1 MKLSNNALNF
11 LLAQYRAIFK
21 RAYIKGLASAVILTA
36 TLAAGQAQA
45 VELSSGWKAGD
56 AITTGAS
63 GDTFK
68 TTDEK
73 IASSLTVNAG
83 HSLTTSGAIIV
94 SGNASLSG
102 DLTIESGHILLANKE
117 NNQTVYR
124 HDLTGN
130 NVNVNLSGNIGAASF
145 KLTGGT
151 LVLTPGGDGNTNLT
165 AYGNGWI
172 QGNPPS
178 QAAGYDRTTA
188 NGTLSDV
195 DVTVNSGTN
204 VAALNLLTINSGSKV
219 TLAASDEKS
228 SISGDDTAYLEGSR
242 QMQISGSKIEVS
254 GYANGIFSKQGLITG
269 STITINNGNLL
280 FAGNADDYTKV
291 LSGATGL
298 GSGAYIGTYT
308 LTDTAI
314 SIGNNATLVVDNGN
328 PDKDE
333 ADDAV
338 TTLELASGSTL
349 TGTGTL
355 KVLGGLKI
363 DGDTLKSFVSGTGK
377 VHTSGGKSVFEF
389 SDATDLAQFTYSSGD
404 GSNFK
409 LEGKTIFKGDNLT
422 ISSALKKGASDP
434 TDAKDKISIAA
445 TNLTLGKDG
454 TDTSGDLGFSGATAQ
469 DLTFAGNFTLAN
481 GVTLTSTTRTVDQNG
496 TYLEVA
502 DDGTITGNATL
513 VSGGSVIVELGNYT
527 ANGDFTFSGG
537 TLTVQNKDTASKL
550 DSTLALTGD
559 LDITSTG
566 SDNGKITVDGKNAEA
581 TTSLDISDARLTF
594 DTFGNKS
601 FQVTVQSGGE
611 LLATGAQLQTLL
623 KTPTASSSGA
633 QVVLKDNATLSLEG
647 DATLNA
653 EQLFSGS
660 AAADSKLLF
669 SGTGN
674 TLAIDGALTLNKI
687 GSNAINIGTGNTL
700 QADTL
705 VLNRDGTESGTIT
718 LDSGAYTVLE
728 GLSSNN
734 GANTVAVS
742 GGNLNLGGWAESAEG
757 VTYDTALSQGG
768 SIGTNLSVTKEGST
782 LTVANGT
789 WTGSSTVATVSAGKL
804 VVGETDKVD
813 ANGQAIAATLD
824 ISKLTV
830 GNESGARVNAGST
843 LNVDQL
849 TASKANAIT
858 VNGIM
863 NVDGKYD
870 SGTKTDASDA
880 TFGINLS
887 VADAITVGNGAK
899 LNFGADATKAITLS
913 DTAGDLV
920 KVANGTFA
928 AGAIN
933 LEANGEVGFAF
944 DADTSFSKEQ
954 IQELRVDIFGATD
967 KGEKPLEGFINLGEG
982 TIEGMPSGSE
992 INWDQLEGFSDI
1004 IADVT
1009 TNDLKQSTITN
1020 IDSTD
1025 NVRGNVGSLET
1036 TAGTTSV
1043 NLGGNTTLNHA
1054 EGNGGNFV
1062 ADANGTVGSLNATTK
1077 LNLELNNGGNVKN
1090 ITMSNGGT
1098 LTINSVEST
1107 QEGDTTDYG
1116 TNVQGNIEA
1125 AKSEVI
1131 FGTAESAASGTT
1143 YVQGTTNVAKLT
1155 TEAGTTTVFNGRV
1168 TVDADTSDLLTKTST
1183 LAGNT
1188 TFNGDAT
1195 FKADAVISAAQT
1207 SFAQDVDFKSAVEF
1221 LGNTQVSGTA
1231 TTDKGLS
1238 VDNGA
1243 TVSFN
1248 RLETQGSIF
1257 VGSDVAEGAEA
1268 TDNTAGTLI
1277 ASSMGLNG
1285 NDLIVDPAWDN
1296 PSGLSFAAVGEFSDN
1311 NTAQV
1316 DAGILKGGAYALQNS
1331 ILAIGTTDKD
1341 AVLATFERYIN
1352 AQGNLSN
1359 DADGVGAIVYIA
1371 DNIDVAT
1378 GGVIVAD
1385 KTNNVPANGVL
1396 DKTNYRDA
1404 NGNAY
1409 GLFLGDNSVLG
1420 VEVSA
1425 ANGTDAAITFA
1436 DDVTIAARDSG
1447 KIVLTGEY
1455 DQDDTIKLFA
1465 DQNGNGEVTIAGDGI
1480 IRVETINGLLT
1491 WNYDGQN
1498 FSIGDMKVDIDR
1510 ANLAFSATSAP
1521 VHHSLVAYGTNNTAW
1536 NDPTA
1541 DKKQN
1546 KTHGA
1551 YLNDRYGV
1559 GTDGQYYLRN
1569 ADGTLS
1575 STVVDAKNL
1584 TTVQVRNPDYV
1595 EGGSASEFIDVV
1607 YAKADNPLLEEIT
1620 QTEGNNGAA
1629 AESAARMADFG
1640 GVAQVALKAGASTYE
1655 AISGRMG
1662 MGPQNTAMTY
1672 ANNGQG
1678 TGIWVT
1684 PIYMNSDSDG
1694 FEAQGLSYG
1703 TDINLYGVA
1712 LGGDYTLSNGI
1723 RIGGVFNV
1731 GSGDAD
1737 GQGAGSA
1744 VTSDFDYYGF
1754 GLYAGYSVGQFSVVG
1769 DISYTMVDND
1779 VEAGSGFSK
1788 IGTMKTSL
1796 DAANLSIGVTGAYAF
1811 EANGFTVTPH
1821 AGLRYSNI
1829 DLDDYTVQSSAGT
1842 IGSYDSDSLSVFS
1855 IPVGVTVASEF
1866 TTGSWSIKPSFD
1878 LTLTGNFGD
1887 DENEGTFKWDRVE
1900 NIDSALT
1907 SEIFD
1912 NFTYGASLGIAAQSA
1927 SGIAL
1932 GLTVGYTGSSNVDDL
1947 SVGANARFTF

>member
-1 MKLSNNALNF
+1 MSGGTISLDSNLSLNANQL
-11 LLAQYRAIFK
+11 
-21 RAYIKGLASAVILTA
+21 
-36 TLAAGQAQA
+36 
-45 VELSSGWKAGD
+45 
-56 AITTGAS
+56 
-63 GDTFK
+63 
-68 TTDEK
+68 
-73 IASSLTVNAG
+73 
-83 HSLTTSGAIIV
+83 V
-94 SGNASLSG
+94 SGN
-102 DLTIESGHILLANKE
+102 
-117 NNQTVYR
+117 
-124 HDLTGN
+124 
-130 NVNVNLSGNIGAASF
+130 
-145 KLTGGT
+145 
-151 LVLTPGGDGNTNLT
+151 
-165 AYGNGWI
+165 
-172 QGNPPS
+172 
-178 QAAGYDRTTA
+178 
-188 NGTLSDV
+188 
-195 DVTVNSGTN
+195 
-204 VAALNLLTINSGSKV
+204 GS
-219 TLAASDEKS
+219 
-228 SISGDDTAYLEGSR
+228 
-242 QMQISGSKIEVS
+242 
-254 GYANGIFSKQGLITG
+254 
-269 STITINNGNLL
+269 
-280 FAGNADDYTKV
+280 
-291 LSGATGL
+291 
-298 GSGAYIGTYT
+298 
-308 LTDTAI
+308 
-314 SIGNNATLVVDNGN
+314 
-328 PDKDE
+328 
-333 ADDAV
+333 
-338 TTLELASGSTL
+338 
-349 TGTGTL
+349 
-355 KVLGGLKI
+355 
-363 DGDTLKSFVSGTGK
+363 
-377 VHTSGGKSVFEF
+377 
-389 SDATDLAQFTYSSGD
+389 
-404 GSNFK
+404 
-409 LEGKTIFKGDNLT
+409 
-422 ISSALKKGASDP
+422 
-434 TDAKDKISIAA
+434 
-445 TNLTLGKDG
+445 
-454 TDTSGDLGFSGATAQ
+454 
-469 DLTFAGNFTLAN
+469 
-481 GVTLTSTTRTVDQNG
+481 
-496 TYLEVA
+496 
-502 DDGTITGNATL
+502 DDGQL
-513 VSGGSVIVELGNYT
+513 V
-527 ANGDFTFSGG
+527 
-537 TLTVQNKDTASKL
+537 
-550 DSTLALTGD
+550 
-559 LDITSTG
+559 
-566 SDNGKITVDGKNAEA
+566 
-581 TTSLDISDARLTF
+581 
-594 DTFGNKS
+594 
-601 FQVTVQSGGE
+601 
-611 LLATGAQLQTLL
+611 
-623 KTPTASSSGA
+623 
-633 QVVLKDNATLSLEG
+633 
-647 DATLNA
+647 
-653 EQLFSGS
+653 
-660 AAADSKLLF
+660 F

-674 TLAIDGALTLNKI
+674 TLNVDGSLTLT
-687 GSNAINIGTGNTL
+687 GTGAINIGANNDIVARNLQLNNVDTSNKATL
-700 QADTL
+700 QTGD
-705 VLNRDGTESGTIT
+705 V
-718 LDSGAYTVLE
+718 TVLE
-728 GLSSNN
+728 SLTSTK
-734 GANTVAVS
+734 ATNTISIS
-742 GGNLNLGGWAESAEG
+742 GGNLNLGGWVDEAPTDGIYE
-757 VTYDTALSQGG
+757 ALSTTG
-768 SIGTNLSVTKEGST
+768 SIGANLSLDATGSK

-789 WTGSSTVATVSAGKL
+789 WTGSSTEATVSAGQL
-804 VVGETDKVD
+804 VVGDTNKVD
-813 ANGQAIAATLD
+813 ANGQAITATLD

-830 GNESGARVNAGST
+830 GNESGALVNAGST

-849 TASKANAIT
+849 DASGSAIT

-863 NVDGKYD
+863 NVDGKYS
-870 SGTKTDASDA
+870 SGSNADDASDD
-880 TFGINLS
+880 TYGINLA
-887 VADAITVGNGAK
+887 ADSITVGNGAK

-967 KGEKPLEGFINLGEG
+967 KGEKPLAGFINLGEG

-1025 NVRGNVGSLET
+1025 NVRGNVGSLKT
-1036 TAGTTSV
+1036 TAGTTTA
-1043 NLGGNTTLNHA
+1043 NIGGNTTLNNA
-1054 EGNGGNFV
+1054 DGNNGNFV
-1062 ADANGTVGSLNATTK
+1062 ADANGTVGSLNATEK

-1116 TNVQGNIEA
+1116 TTVQGNISA

-1143 YVQGTTNVAKLT
+1143 YVQGTTDVAKLT
-1155 TEAGTTTVFNGRV
+1155 TEAGATTVFNGKV
-1168 TVDADTSDLLTKTST
+1168 TVGADTSALLTKTST

-1195 FKADAVISAAQT
+1195 FKAAAVISAAQT
-1207 SFAQDVDFKSAVEF
+1207 SFAQDVDFESAVEF

-1231 TTDKGLS
+1231 TTAAGLS

-1248 RLETQGSIF
+1248 RLVTQGNIY

-1268 TDNTAGTLI
+1268 TDSTAGTLI

-1285 NDLIVDPAWDN
+1285 KDLIVDPAWDN

-1316 DAGILKGGAYALQNS
+1316 DAGILNGGAYALQNS

-1385 KTNNVPANGVL
+1385 KTNNVPANGSL
-1396 DKTNYRDA
+1396 DKSEYA
-1404 NGNAY
+1404 GY
-1409 GLFLGDNSVLG
+1409 SLFLGDNSVLG

-1436 DDVTIAARDSG
+1436 DDVTIAASDSG

-1465 DQNGNGEVTIAGDGI
+1465 DQNGAGTVDIANNSTIK
-1480 IRVETINGLLT
+1480 VETINGLLT
-1491 WNYDGQN
+1491 WNYNGQN
-1498 FSIGDMKVDIDR
+1498 FSIGDMEVDIDR

-1541 DKKQN
+1541 DKDQT

-1551 YLNDRYGV
+1551 YLNDRYGYNS
-1559 GTDGQYYLRN
+1559 TDGNYYLRN

-1575 STVVDAKNL
+1575 STVVDAKIAAEL
-1584 TTVQVRNPDYV
+1584 TTVEVRNPDYV

-1607 YAKADNPLLEEIT
+1607 YAKAYNPLLEAIT

-1712 LGGDYTLSNGI
+1712 LGGDYTLANGI

-1887 DENEGTFKWDRVE
+1887 DENEGTFKWDGVE

>member
-1 MKLSNNALNF
+1 MRNSNNAIKF

-45 VELSSGWKAGD
+45 DKLN
-56 AITTGAS
+56 S
-63 GDTFK
+63 GDWPAGKDIITGSANDTFEVDK
-68 TTDEK
+68 PTY
-73 IASSLTVNAG
+73 AG
-83 HSLTTSGAIIV
+83 KLNVGVDHKLTTSGTIILA
-94 SGNASLSG
+94 GDATLSG
-102 DLTIESGHILLANKE
+102 DLTIGSGMILMADKSG
-117 NNQTVYR
+117 NNQHVYR
-124 HDLTGN
+124 HSLTGN
-130 NVNVNLSGNIGAASF
+130 GADLTLTGNLGAASF
-145 KLTGGT
+145 ELSNGT
-151 LVLTPGGDGNTNLT
+151 LELKSGGLNNTNLT
-165 AYGNGWI
+165 AYGSGWN
-172 QGNPPS
+172 QDAPGTPAS
-178 QAAGYDRTTA
+178 DYDRATA
-188 NGTLSDV
+188 NGTLSNMDI
-195 DVTVNSGTN
+195 TVNSGTN

-242 QMQISGSKIEVS
+242 QMQISGSEIEVS
-254 GYANGIFSKQGLITG
+254 GYANGIFSKKGEITG
-269 STITINNGNLL
+269 STITINDSGNLL
-280 FAGNADDYTKV
+280 FAGNADNYTKV

-314 SIGNNATLVVDNGN
+314 SIGNKATLVVDKGN

-349 TGTGTL
+349 TGAGIL

-363 DGDTLKSFVSGTGK
+363 DGDTLKSFVSGNGT
-377 VHTSGGKSVFEF
+377 VNTSGGSSVIEF
-389 SDATDLAQFTYSSGD
+389 SDATDLAQFTYSGTGTATDFIVSGATTFKGND
-404 GSNFK
+404 LTVSSVLTSGSN
-409 LEGKTIFKGDNLT
+409 GT
-422 ISSALKKGASDP
+422 A
-434 TDAKDKISIAA
+434 TDAKDKIKIDV

-454 TDTSGDLGFSGATAQ
+454 ANTSGDLGFSGATTQ
-469 DLTFAGNFTLAN
+469 NLNFAGNFTLAN
-481 GVTLTSTTRTVDQNG
+481 GVILTSTRSVEQDG
-496 TYLEVA
+496 TDLEVA
-502 DDGTITGNATL
+502 ADGTITGDATL
-513 VSGGSVIVELGNYT
+513 ASGGSLTVKQGNYT

-537 TLTVQNKDTASKL
+537 TLTVQNVENSTV

-559 LDITSTG
+559 LNIHT
-566 SDNGKITVDGKNAEA
+566 NGAAASSITVDGKNAYA
-581 TTSLDISDARLTF
+581 TTSLDITGADLSF
-594 DTFGNKS
+594 FGDGDKL
-601 FQVTVQSGGE
+601 FTMTAQSGGE
-611 LLATGAQLQTLL
+611 ILAKGDQINDLLNATLTG
-623 KTPTASSSGA
+623 SSGA
-633 QVVLKDNATLSLEG
+633 QIFMTSGGTISLDGNLSL
-647 DATLNA
+647 NA
-653 EQLFSGS
+653 DQLTTTNSAANGKLVFSGS
-660 AAADSKLLF
+660 
-669 SGTGN
+669 GN
-674 TLAIDGALTLNKI
+674 TFNVDGSLTLTGTAN
-687 GSNAINIGTGNTL
+687 INIGANNDIVARSLQLNNVDTSNKATL
-700 QADTL
+700 QTGD
-705 VLNRDGTESGTIT
+705 V
-718 LDSGAYTVLE
+718 TVLE
-728 GLSSNN
+728 SLTSTKATNIISL
-734 GANTVAVS
+734 S
-742 GGNLNLGGWAESAEG
+742 GGNLNLGGWVDETPTDGIYE
-757 VTYDTALSQGG
+757 ALSQGG
-768 SIGTNLSVTKEGST
+768 SIGANLSLDAADST

-789 WTGSSTVATVSAGKL
+789 WTGSSTEATVAAGKL
-804 VVGETDKVD
+804 VVGETQRVD
-813 ANGQAIAATLD
+813 ANGQAITATLD

-830 GNESGARVNAGST
+830 NVASGTQVNAGST

-849 TASKANAIT
+849 TASGSAIT
-858 VNGIM
+858 VDGIM
-863 NVDGKYD
+863 NVDGKYS
-870 SGTKTDASDA
+870 SGSKADDASDD
-880 TFGINLS
+880 TFGITLA
-887 VADAITVGNGAK
+887 ADSITVNNGAK

-913 DTAGDLV
+913 DNTGDLV

-928 AGAIN
+928 PGAIE
-933 LEANGEVGFAF
+933 LGPNGEVGFAF
-944 DADTSFSKEQ
+944 DADTSFSKAQ

-967 KGEKPLEGFINLGEG
+967 KGEKPLDGFINLGGG

-1036 TAGTTSV
+1036 TAGTTAV

-1054 EGNGGNFV
+1054 EGNSGNFV

-1090 ITMSNGGT
+1090 ITMAQGGT

-1116 TNVQGNIEA
+1116 TNVQGNISA
-1125 AKSEVI
+1125 AKSEAV
-1131 FGTAESAASGTT
+1131 FGTADGATNGTT
-1143 YVQGTTNVAKLT
+1143 YVQGTTEVAKLT
-1155 TEAGTTTVFNGRV
+1155 TEAGATTVFNGKV
-1168 TVDADTSDLLTKTST
+1168 TVGADTSALLTKTST

-1188 TFNGDAT
+1188 TFNDDAT

-1207 SFAQDVDFKSAVEF
+1207 SFAQDVDFESAVEF

-1231 TTDKGLS
+1231 TTASGLS

-1248 RLETQGSIF
+1248 RLVTQGSIF

-1285 NDLIVDPAWDN
+1285 HDLIVDPAWDN
-1296 PSGLSFAAVGEFSDN
+1296 PTGLSFAAVGQFSDN
-1311 NTAQV
+1311 NTKHV
-1316 DAGILKGGAYALQNS
+1316 DAGILNGEAYALQNS

-1385 KTNNVPANGVL
+1385 KTNNVPANGSL
-1396 DKTNYRDA
+1396 DKSEYA
-1404 NGNAY
+1404 GY
-1409 GLFLGDNSVLG
+1409 SLFLGDNSVLG

-1425 ANGTDAAITFA
+1425 ANGTDAAITFV
-1436 DDVTIAARDSG
+1436 DNVTIAARDSG

-1465 DQNGNGEVTIAGDGI
+1465 DQNGTVTIANNGTI
-1480 IRVETINGLLT
+1480 KVETINGLLT
-1491 WNYDGQN
+1491 WNYNGQD

-1541 DKKQN
+1541 DKNQT

-1551 YLNDRYGV
+1551 YLNDRYGYNSA
-1559 GTDGQYYLRN
+1559 DGNYYLRN
-1569 ADGTLS
+1569 ADGSLT
-1575 STVVDAKNL
+1575 STVVDAEIAADL
-1584 TTVQVRNPDYV
+1584 TTVAVRNPDYV
-1595 EGGSASEFIDVV
+1595 EGGNEPEFISAV
-1607 YAKADNPLLEEIT
+1607 YAKADNPLLEAIT

-1712 LGGDYTLSNGI
+1712 LGGDYTLANGI

-1754 GLYAGYSVGQFSVVG
+1754 GLYAGYSIGQFSVVG

-1779 VEAGSGFSK
+1779 VKAGSGFGE

-1796 DAANLSIGVTGAYAF
+1796 DASNLSIGVTGAYAL
-1811 EANGFTVTPH
+1811 EANGFTVTPNV
-1821 AGLRYSNI
+1821 GLRYSNI

-1887 DENEGTFKWDRVE
+1887 DENEGTFKWSGVE

-1912 NFTYGASLGIAAQSA
+1912 NFTYGASLGIAAQST

>member
-1 MKLSNNALNF
+1 MRNSNNAIKF

-45 VELSSGWKAGD
+45 TELSSSGWESGD
-56 AITTGAS
+56 AIITGAS

-73 IASSLTVNAG
+73 IASGLTVKAG

-94 SGNASLSG
+94 SSGASLEG
-102 DLTIESGHILLANKE
+102 DLTIESGHILLAKKE

-124 HDLTGN
+124 YDLTGN
-130 NVNVNLSGNIGAASF
+130 NVDVNLSGNIGAASF

-151 LVLTPGGDGNTNLT
+151 LVLTSGGAGNTNLT

-172 QGNPPS
+172 QENHTS
-178 QAAGYDRTTA
+178 QAADYDRTTA

-204 VAALNLLTINSGSKV
+204 VAALNLLTINSGSNV

-228 SISGDDTAYLEGSR
+228 SISGDDTAYLEGSN
-242 QMQISGSKIEVS
+242 QMQISDSKIEVS
-254 GYANGIFSKQGLITG
+254 GYANGIFSKQGAITG
-269 STITINNGNLL
+269 STITIEDGNLL
-280 FAGNADDYTKV
+280 FAGNANEYTEV
-291 LSGATGL
+291 LSGSTEAFV
-298 GSGAYIGTYT
+298 GTHT
-308 LTDTAI
+308 LTDTDI
-314 SIGNNATLVVDNGN
+314 SIGTGATLVVAKGT
-328 PDKDE
+328 PDPE
-333 ADDAV
+333 ATEAADAV
-338 TTLELASGSTL
+338 TTLEITADSTL
-349 TGTGTL
+349 TGAGTL

-363 DGDTLKSFVSGTGK
+363 DGDTLKSFVSGTGT
-377 VHTSGGKSVFEF
+377 VNTSGGASVIEF
-389 SDATDLAQFTYSSGD
+389 SDATDLAKFTYSGGD
-404 GSNFK
+404 SANFK
-409 LEGKTIFKGDNLT
+409 IEGKTIFKGDNLT
-422 ISSALKKGASDP
+422 VSDLLTKDGNNQV
-434 TDAKDKISIAA
+434 TDASGSIVIDA
-445 TNLTLGKDG
+445 TNLTLGSNDYNG
-454 TDTSGDLGFSGATAQ
+454 TTTLGFSGATAQ
-469 DLTFAGNFTLAN
+469 NLNFVGDFNLADK
-481 GVTLTSTTRTVDQNG
+481 VTLTSTSSVDQNG
-496 TYLEVA
+496 TKLEVA

-513 VSGGSVIVELGNYT
+513 VSGGSLTVEQGNYK
-527 ANGDFTFSGG
+527 ASGDFTFSGG
-537 TLTVQNKDTASKL
+537 TLTVQNTDATSKL
-550 DSTLALTGD
+550 DSTLALSGD
-559 LDITSTG
+559 LDIHTAGAASG
-566 SDNGKITVDGKNAEA
+566 AITVDGKNATNA
-581 TTSLDISDARLTF
+581 VTSLDITDADLTLTADGANLF
-594 DTFGNKS
+594 KL
-601 FQVTVQSGGE
+601 TVQNSGE
-611 LLATGAQLQTLL
+611 LLAKGDQLQKLL
-623 KTPTASSSGA
+623 TAPASNSGA
-633 QVVLKDNATLSLEG
+633 QVIMSGGTISLDGNLSL
-647 DATLNA
+647 NA
-653 EQLFSGS
+653 NQLVSGNGS
-660 AAADSKLLF
+660 DDGQLVF

-674 TLAIDGALTLNKI
+674 TLNVDGSLTLT
-687 GSNAINIGTGNTL
+687 GTGAINIGANNDIVARNLQLNNVDSSNKATL
-700 QADTL
+700 QAGD
-705 VLNRDGTESGTIT
+705 V
-718 LDSGAYTVLE
+718 TVLE
-728 GLSSNN
+728 SLTSTK
-734 GANTVAVS
+734 ATNTISIS
-742 GGNLNLGGWAESAEG
+742 GGNLNLGGWVDEAPTDGIYE
-757 VTYDTALSQGG
+757 ALSQGG
-768 SIGTNLSVTKEGST
+768 TIGANLSLDAAGST

-789 WTGSSTVATVSAGKL
+789 WTGSSTEATVSAGKL
-804 VVGETDKVD
+804 VVGDTNKVD
-813 ANGQAIAATLD
+813 ANGQAITATLD
-824 ISKLTV
+824 IAQLKASV
-830 GNESGARVNAGST
+830 ASGVEVRAGST

-849 TASKANAIT
+849 DASGSAIT

-863 NVDGKYD
+863 NVDGKYS
-870 SGTKTDASDA
+870 SGSNADDASDD
-880 TFGINLS
+880 TYGINLA
-887 VADAITVGNGAK
+887 ADSITVGNGAK

-967 KGEKPLEGFINLGEG
+967 KGEKPLAGFINLGDG

-1025 NVRGNVGSLET
+1025 NVRGNVGSLKT
-1036 TAGTTSV
+1036 TAGTTAA
-1043 NLGGNTTLNHA
+1043 NLGGNTTLNNA

-1077 LNLELNNGGNVKN
+1077 LNLELNNGGNVKD
-1090 ITMSNGGT
+1090 ITMAQGGT

-1116 TNVQGNIEA
+1116 TTVQGNISA

-1143 YVQGTTNVAKLT
+1143 YVQGTTDVAKLT
-1155 TEAGTTTVFNGRV
+1155 TEAGATTVFNGKV
-1168 TVDADTSDLLTKTST
+1168 TVGADTSALLTETST

-1195 FKADAVISAAQT
+1195 FKAAAVISAAQT
-1207 SFAQDVDFKSAVEF
+1207 SFAQDVDFESAVEF

-1231 TTDKGLS
+1231 TTDLGLS

-1248 RLETQGSIF
+1248 RLVTQGNIY

-1268 TDNTAGTLI
+1268 TDSTAGTLI

-1285 NDLIVDPAWDN
+1285 KDLIVDPAWDN

-1316 DAGILKGGAYALQNS
+1316 DAGILNGGAYALQNS

-1378 GGVIVAD
+1378 GGIIVAD
-1385 KTNNVPANGVL
+1385 KTNNVPANGSL
-1396 DKTNYRDA
+1396 DKSNYRDA

-1409 GLFLGDNSVLG
+1409 GLYLGDNSVLG

-1436 DDVTIAARDSG
+1436 DDVTIAASDSG

-1455 DQDDTIKLFA
+1455 DQDDNIKLFA
-1465 DQNGNGEVTIAGDGI
+1465 DQNGAGTVDIANNSTIK
-1480 IRVETINGLLT
+1480 VETINGLLT
-1491 WNYDGQN
+1491 WNYNGQN
-1498 FSIGDMKVDIDR
+1498 FSIGDMEVDIDR

-1541 DKKQN
+1541 DKDQT

-1551 YLNDRYGV
+1551 YLNDRYGYNS
-1559 GTDGQYYLRN
+1559 TDGNYYLRN

-1575 STVVDAKNL
+1575 STVVDAKIAAEL
-1584 TTVQVRNPDYV
+1584 TTVEVRNPDYV

-1607 YAKADNPLLEEIT
+1607 YAKAYNPLLEAIT

-1712 LGGDYTLSNGI
+1712 LGGDYTLANGI

-1887 DENEGTFKWDRVE
+1887 DENEGTFKWDGVE

>member
-1 MKLSNNALNF
+1 MRNSNNAIKF

-45 VELSSGWKAGD
+45 AELSSGWEAGE
-56 AITTGAS
+56 AIITGDS

-73 IASSLTVNAG
+73 IASGLTVKAG

-94 SGNASLSG
+94 SSGASLEG
-102 DLTIESGHILLANKE
+102 DLTIESGHILLAKKE

-124 HDLTGN
+124 YDLTGN
-130 NVNVNLSGNIGAASF
+130 NVDVNLSGNIGAASF

-151 LVLTPGGDGNTNLT
+151 LELTPGGAGNTNLT

-172 QGNPPS
+172 QEPPNT
-178 QAAGYDRTTA
+178 QAADYDRTTA

-204 VAALNLLTINSGSKV
+204 VAALNLLTINSGSQV
-219 TLAASDEKS
+219 ILSGSGS
-228 SISGDDTAYLEGSR
+228 SGSVEAEHTAYLEGSR
-242 QMQISGSKIEVS
+242 QMQISDSTIEVS
-254 GYANGIFSKQGLITG
+254 GYANGIFSKQGSITG
-269 STITINNGNLL
+269 STITIKDSGTLL
-280 FAGNADDYTKV
+280 FAGNAEDYTKV

-298 GSGAYIGTYT
+298 GSGANIGTYT
-308 LTDTAI
+308 LTDTDI
-314 SIGNNATLVVDNGN
+314 SIGSGATLVVDKGN
-328 PDKDE
+328 ANTAAGE
-333 ADDAV
+333 AADAV

-349 TGTGTL
+349 TGDGTL

-363 DGDTLKSFVSGTGK
+363 DGDTLKSFVSGSGT
-377 VHTSGGKSVFEF
+377 VNTSGNDSVIEF
-389 SDATDLAQFTYSSGD
+389 SDDTDLAQFTYSGD
-404 GSNFK
+404 TSADFK
-409 LEGKTIFKGDNLT
+409 LEGTTTFKGENLT
-422 ISSALKKGASDP
+422 VSGLLTQDGSAVTTKSG
-434 TDAKDKISIAA
+434 SIVIDA
-445 TNLTLGKDG
+445 TNLTLGSNDYTG
-454 TDTSGDLGFSGATAQ
+454 TTTLGFSGATAQ
-469 DLTFAGNFTLAN
+469 NLKFVGDFNLADK
-481 GVTLTSTTRTVDQNG
+481 VTLTSTLSVEQDG
-496 TYLEVA
+496 TDLEVA

-513 VSGGSVIVELGNYT
+513 VSGGSLTVEQGNYK
-527 ANGDFTFSGG
+527 ASGDFTFSGG
-537 TLTVQNKDTASKL
+537 TLTVQNTDATSKL
-550 DSTLALTGD
+550 DSTLALSGD
-559 LDITSTG
+559 LNIHTAGTASG
-566 SDNGKITVDGKNAEA
+566 AIIVDGKNATNA
-581 TTSLDISDARLTF
+581 VTSLDITDADLTLTADGANLF
-594 DTFGNKS
+594 KL
-601 FQVTVQSGGE
+601 TVQNSGE
-611 LLATGAQLQTLL
+611 LLAKGDQLQKLL
-623 KTPTASSSGA
+623 TAPASNSGA
-633 QVVLKDNATLSLEG
+633 QVIMSGGTISLDGNLSL
-647 DATLNA
+647 NA
-653 EQLFSGS
+653 NQLVSGNGS
-660 AAADSKLLF
+660 DDGQLVF

-674 TLAIDGALTLNKI
+674 TLNVDGSLTLT
-687 GSNAINIGTGNTL
+687 GTDAINIGANNDIVARNLQLNNVDSSNKATL
-700 QADTL
+700 QAGD
-705 VLNRDGTESGTIT
+705 V
-718 LDSGAYTVLE
+718 TVLE
-728 GLSSNN
+728 SLTSTK
-734 GANTVAVS
+734 ATNTISIS
-742 GGNLNLGGWAESAEG
+742 GGNLNLGGWVDENPTDGIYE
-757 VTYDTALSQGG
+757 ALSTTG
-768 SIGTNLSVTKEGST
+768 SIGANLSLDAAGST

-789 WTGSSTVATVSAGKL
+789 WTGSSTVATVSAGQL
-804 VVGETDKVD
+804 VVGETNKVD
-813 ANGQAIAATLD
+813 ANGQAITATLD

-830 GNESGARVNAGST
+830 GNESGALVNAGST

-849 TASKANAIT
+849 TASQAKAIT

-863 NVDGKYD
+863 NVDGKYS
-870 SGTKTDASDA
+870 SGSNADDASDD
-880 TFGINLS
+880 TYGINLA
-887 VADAITVGNGAK
+887 ADSITVGNGAK

-1025 NVRGNVGSLET
+1025 NIRGNVGSLKT
-1036 TAGTTSV
+1036 TAGTTTA
-1043 NLGGNTTLNHA
+1043 NIGGNTTLNNA

-1077 LNLELNNGGNVKN
+1077 LNLELNNGGNVKD
-1090 ITMSNGGT
+1090 ITMAQGGT
-1098 LTINSVEST
+1098 LTINSIEST

-1116 TNVQGNIEA
+1116 TNVQGNISA
-1125 AKSEVI
+1125 AKSEAV
-1131 FGTAESAASGTT
+1131 FGTADGATNGTT
-1143 YVQGTTNVAKLT
+1143 YVQGTTEVAKLT
-1155 TEAGTTTVFNGRV
+1155 TEAGATTVFNGRV
-1168 TVDADTSDLLTKTST
+1168 TVGASIDDSGLLTKTST

-1188 TFNGDAT
+1188 TFNDDAT

-1207 SFAQDVDFKSAVEF
+1207 SFAQDVDFESAVEF

-1231 TTDKGLS
+1231 TTDLGLS

-1248 RLETQGSIF
+1248 RLVTQGNIY

-1268 TDNTAGTLI
+1268 TDSTAGTLI

-1316 DAGILKGGAYALQNS
+1316 DAGILNGGAYALQNS

-1341 AVLATFERYIN
+1341 AVLSIFERYIN

-1385 KTNNVPANGVL
+1385 KTNNVPANGSL
-1396 DKTNYRDA
+1396 DKSEYA
-1404 NGNAY
+1404 GY
-1409 GLFLGDNSVLG
+1409 SLFLGDNSVLG

-1436 DDVTIAARDSG
+1436 DDVTIAASDSG

-1465 DQNGNGEVTIAGDGI
+1465 DQNGAGTVDIANNSTIK
-1480 IRVETINGLLT
+1480 VETINGLLT
-1491 WNYDGQN
+1491 WNYNGQN
-1498 FSIGDMKVDIDR
+1498 FSIGDMEVDIDR

-1541 DKKQN
+1541 DKDQT

-1559 GTDGQYYLRN
+1559 GDDGNYYLRN
-1569 ADGTLS
+1569 ADGTIS
-1575 STVVDAKNL
+1575 STVVDAKIAENL
-1584 TTVQVRNPDYV
+1584 TTVAVRNPDYV
-1595 EGGSASEFIDVV
+1595 EGGNEPEFIDVV
-1607 YAKADNPLLEEIT
+1607 YAKAYNPLLDAIT
-1620 QTEGNNGAA
+1620 QIEGNNGAA

-1712 LGGDYTLSNGI
+1712 LGGDYTLANGI

-1887 DENEGTFKWDRVE
+1887 DENEGTFKWDGVE